1 MAYLINKQAPKS
13 GLANLLAMKGRM
25 GDTELV
31 HMTKPEVAALQSMGQ
46 LTVNPSTGLPE
57 AFKLK
62 DILPTLVATG
72 LNIASGGTLTPLQM
86 ALAAGGTSLVANRGD
101 IGRAAMDGLMAFGG
115 AKIAGMVGGA
125 QLPTDEAIKA
135 AQTAAPSGA
144 QLSGTV
150 PPISA
155 TAISPSASAQTVGA
169 LTESLTKPSMLS
181 QGLQAIGGPQAAI
194 TPAQQQLAALSAG
207 KEVGKLAGS
216 ELYKVAGAQAAT
228 PLAATLAGVYD
239 KPKMPEVK
247 KGEQMVV
254 DRPREER
261 MEYLYKD
268 EPLTQERIK
277 QAFISQGAQGV
288 DPLKFFQYG
297 YRPATFKTIP
307 RNEGGKMIENAA
319 STNGGGRFAG
329 MVEDSGRGDG
339 MSDNVAFRVK
349 GGGNIDTALL
359 SPDEY
364 VVDAYTVSAL
374 GNGSSDAG
382 ARILDEFREEV
393 RKKAFGKKKQPN
405 QINGKKIAKSY
416 A

>member
-1 MAYLINKQAPKS
+1 MAYMINKQAPKS

-31 HMTKPEVAALQSMGQ
+31 HMTKPEVAALQSMGK

-62 DILPTLVATG
+62 DILPALVTTG

-86 ALAAGGTSLVANRGD
+86 ALAAGGTSLAVNKGD
-101 IGRAAMDGLMAFGG
+101 MGRAAMDALMSFGG
-115 AKIAGMVGGA
+115 AKIGQMVGGA
-125 QLPTDEAIKA
+125 VPPTDAAIEGAKTA
-135 AQTAAPSGA
+135 AQKAVETASVGVDPALASQKFTTDIAMRNLAP
-144 QLSGTV
+144 Q
-150 PPISA
+150 A
-155 TAISPSASAQTVGA
+155 TPSLFA
-169 LTESLTKPSMLS
+169 
-181 QGLQAIGGPQAAI
+181 QGLQMAGGPQAI
-194 TPAQQQLAALSAG
+194 VTPAQEQLA
-207 KEVGKLAGS
+207 KLAAG
-216 ELYKVAGAQAAT
+216 EAVQKLGTQEALKVAGMQATT
-228 PLAATLAGVYD
+228 PLGLTLAGMYD
-239 KPKMPEVK
+239 KPKMPEMK
-247 KGEQMVV
+247 KDERLVV
-254 DRPREER
+254 DRPREES

-268 EPLTQERIK
+268 KPLTQEQIK
-277 QAFISQGAQGV
+277 KAFISQGAQGV
-288 DPLKFFQYG
+288 DPLQFYKYS
-297 YRPATFKTIP
+297 YTPATFKTVP
-307 RNEGGKMIENAA
+307 RNMGGAIENAA
-319 STNGGGRFAG
+319 DVNGSGRFAG

-339 MSDNVAFRVK
+339 MSDNVAFKVK

-374 GNGSSDAG
+374 GNGSSEAG

>member
-31 HMTKPEVAALQSMGQ
+31 HMTRPEVAALQSMGQ

-86 ALAAGGTSLVANRGD
+86 ALAAGGASLAANRGD

-115 AKIAGMVGGA
+115 AKIAGMIGGA
-125 QLPTDEAIKA
+125 TPPTDKAIEAAKA
-135 AQTAAPSGA
+135 AAPDAVAAARVGVDPG
-144 QLSGTV
+144 L
-150 PPISA
+150 
-155 TAISPSASAQTVGA
+155 ASQKF
-169 LTESLTKPSMLS
+169 TEQIYIDQMTKPTPSLFAK
-181 QGLQAIGGPQAAI
+181 GIEAIGGPKATVTPVQKALMGKAAGETI
-194 TPAQQQLAALSAG
+194 APLTG
-207 KEVGKLAGS
+207 ET
-216 ELYKVAGAQAAT
+216 LYKVAGAEAAT

-239 KPKMPEVK
+239 KPKMPEIK
-247 KGEQMVV
+247 KDERLVV
-254 DRPREER
+254 DRPREES

-288 DPLKFFQYG
+288 DPLQFFK
-297 YRPATFKTIP
+297 YRYTPATFKTVP

-364 VVDAYTVSAL
+364 VIDAYTVSAL

>member
-1 MAYLINKQAPKS
+1 MAYMINRQAPQS
-13 GLANLLAMKGRM
+13 GLANLLALKGRM

-31 HMTKPEVAALQSMGQ
+31 HMSKPEIASLQAMGQ

-86 ALAAGGTSLVANRGD
+86 ALAAGGTSLVANKGD
-101 IGRAAMDGLMAFGG
+101 VGRAAMDALMSFGG
-115 AKIAGMVGGA
+115 AKIGSMVGGA
-125 QLPTDEAIKA
+125 QVPAEDIVKEEVAK
-135 AQTAAPSGA
+135 QTAQAAATSPMAGAVAP
-144 QLSGTV
+144 
-150 PPISA
+150 
-155 TAISPSASAQTVGA
+155 TAADVTTQ
-169 LTESLTKPSMLS
+169 LTEPSIFS
-181 QGLQAIGGPQAAI
+181 KGLEAIGGPQATI
-194 TPAQQQLAALSAG
+194 TPAQQQLASLGAG
-207 KEVGKLAGS
+207 EEVSKLAGK
-216 ELYKVAGAQAAT
+216 ELYKVAGTQAAT

-239 KPKMPEVK
+239 KPEMPAMPQRERLELTK
-247 KGEQMVV
+247 
-254 DRPREER
+254 PREESL
-261 MEYLYKD
+261 EYIEDK
-268 EPLTQERIK
+268 PLTQERIER
-277 QAFISQGAQGV
+277 AFIERGGQPI
-288 DPLKFFQYG
+288 DPLQFFQYKAS
-297 YRPATFKTIP
+297 PAQFRTVMA
-307 RNEGGKMIENAA
+307 NQGGDIENAA
-319 STNGGGRFAG
+319 MTNGSGRFAG
-329 MVEDSGRGDG
+329 MVDDSGRGDG

-364 VVDAYTVSAL
+364 VIDAYTVSAL